1 MNKGDFN
8 FAIMV
13 NPISG
18 NIFVDRLI
26 EYRLRPT
33 LVITH
38 DPFYT
43 PSKSSSMDKIRF
55 VKTYTKYLLNKEQF
69 HHQYYTFFKS
79 RKYKIPT
86 FPSQIVNTARCA
98 NLLKSLNLDYI
109 FIFTF
114 PIIRDFIFT
123 IPKYGTINF
132 HPSLLP
138 KHRGA
143 DPEFWTI
150 KNKDKYSGMTF
161 HYIDKG
167 IDTGRIIAQ
176 FKIQVSQFDDSST
189 LSDHIFSVGVR
200 KYMELIY
207 KLKLGV
213 PIKCI
218 FKNDFEPSYEKPVR
232 KSARYVC
239 SDMESHDILHLV
251 GACKKYG
258 LALLSIQCNE
268 FKVMDGI
275 VLESL
280 PLLFK
285 DGVTIDESQNIYY
298 KTSDGK
304 LLYLIT
310 EG

>member
-1 MNKGDFN
+1 VNKGDFN

-167 IDTGRIIAQ
+167 NSVRPMSVRLLHKAICRDHGLSPPRLSLDLPHLFPFSGRE
-176 FKIQVSQFDDSST
+176 
-189 LSDHIFSVGVR
+189 R
-200 KYMELIY
+200 
-207 KLKLGV
+207 
-213 PIKCI
+213 
-218 FKNDFEPSYEKPVR
+218 SYET
-232 KSARYVC
+232 
-239 SDMESHDILHLV
+239 
-251 GACKKYG
+251 
-258 LALLSIQCNE
+258 
-268 FKVMDGI
+268 
-275 VLESL
+275 SL
-280 PLLFK
+280 PDICSIGLQQEQDK
-285 DGVTIDESQNIYY
+285 
-298 KTSDGK
+298 
-304 LLYLIT
+304 
-310 EG
+310 